1 MNSCSCLSNLDSY
14 NQVTH
19 LVDGGKA
26 VDAVYLDFIPLDPAL
41 FSSPGEADSLWL
53 GWLYYSLGKKLAGQ
67 LGPERGGEERRVKSS
82 WPSVS
87 SCVPQGSVLG
97 PALFT
102 DDLDEHTSG

>member
-41 FSSPGEADSLWL
+41 FPWRS
-53 GWLYYSLGKKLAGQ
+53 GQ
-67 LGPERGGEERRVKSS
+67 SMAWMV
-82 WPSVS
+82 V
-87 SCVPQGSVLG
+87 
-97 PALFT
+97 LFT
-102 DDLDEHTSG
+102 G